1 MYEAQKKYTKK
12 NKEEIREYMKE
23 YMRKKR
29 EKNSILNIAR
39 WNILGRD
46 INEYAIFTKWDF
58 KYIKKINN
66 EL

>member
-1 MYEAQKKYTKK
+1 
-12 NKEEIREYMKE
+12 MKE